1 MALTISMEGLG
12 VIAYADSLTSD
23 TGGGSW
29 GEDGGG
35 TNYINNDVYLYGSA
49 SIGMKYASKSGWTY
63 YDYGSGLDFTAS
75 TGTYA
80 GQFIWF
86 WVNIQSAGQFDSL
99 ANKGFAI
106 RIGSS
111 TSDYREYI
119 IAGNDD
125 ANGWTGGWK
134 LFVIDPTKA
143 GSVTDTGTFD
153 ISSVRYFGL
162 WIDTIVSVRAESIFM
177 SQIWVGE
184 GLRITGTSTQG
195 WKDVADWCTA
205 YASRAHGGIQI
216 VEGIYFA
223 HGAFYIG
230 DSTQTSATS
239 FADSDAHIIQ
249 FGTSEYYYSSAW
261 VETYPSTAQKIV
273 VEDAA
278 SYATTFEDGVIV
290 GTDNGRSGTTIIGTS
305 GMEVSVDLYGGNN
318 SGSLTKLYGTQFKDL
333 LGGIT
338 WGNDADHLFYG
349 GAVIGCGQFD
359 PVGAPKLRNL
369 LFVGTQDSHGGSNVD
384 GAALLWN
391 SNIDIQDCKF
401 IANTDTTGDPAGIQH
416 DAAGAFDYT
425 RLDFSGNDYDILHN
439 ATATAEGG
447 SYSETNQD
455 TTVNINGTNNIIAQ
469 TFIVGISAADL
480 SRARFYISKTGTLTG
495 NVYATLYATSGA
507 GTAPTGS
514 ALATSEVVAA
524 SSIGASLG
532 WVDFEFED
540 EYTMSAV
547 TWYAIAI
554 DYSGADAD
562 VSNYISVGVDNSSPS
577 HSGTGYAYTTSWSSQ
592 TWDVCHYVHS
602 GGIVAISNIDG
613 SVSDSG
619 RFVASYAGAL
629 IVSASVN
636 ITITVLDS
644 DLDPIQDA
652 QVAVYRSSD
661 NVELMNEDTLSTCI
675 AQQGFNY
682 PGSDVDI
689 YIRVRKSSTGSTRY
703 IPFSTTGKIES
714 GGFSLTVTLRQD
726 TIVAA

>member
-12 VIAYADSLTSD
+12 VIAYADDLTTD

-29 GEDGGG
+29 SELGGG
-35 TNYINNDVYLYGSA
+35 TNYVNNDVYLYGSA

-63 YDYGSGLDFTAS
+63 YDYGSGLDFTPS
-75 TGTYA
+75 TGTYT

-162 WIDTIVSVRAESIFM
+162 WLDTIVSVRAESVFM

-261 VETYPSTAQKIV
+261 EPTYPVAAQKIV
-273 VEDAA
+273 IEDAA
-278 SYATTFEDGVIV
+278 SYTTTFEDGVIV
-290 GTDNGRSGTTIIGTS
+290 GSDNGRSGTTFLGTS
-305 GMEVSVDLYGGNN
+305 GMEVSIDLYGGNAA
-318 SGSLTKLYGTQFKDL
+318 GSLTKLYGTQFRDL
-333 LGGIT
+333 LGGIS
-338 WGNDADHLFYG
+338 WGNDSDHLFYG
-349 GAVIGCGQFD
+349 GAIIGCGQFD

-369 LFVGTQDSHGGSNVD
+369 LFVNTQDSYGGSNVD

-391 SNIDIQDCKF
+391 ANIDISDCKF
-401 IANTDTTGDPAGIQH
+401 IANTDATGDPAGIQH
-416 DAAGAFDYT
+416 DAAGEFDYT

-439 ATATAEGG
+439 AAATTEG
-447 SYSETNQD
+447 SYSESNQD
-455 TTVNINGTNNIIAQ
+455 ATQNINGTINRVAQ
-469 TFIVGISAADL
+469 SFLVGISNAEL
-480 SRARFYISKTGTLTG
+480 SRAIFYLSRTGTLTG
-495 NVYATLYATSGA
+495 NLTANLYATSG
-507 GTAPTGS
+507 GAPTGS
-514 ALATSEVVAA
+514 ILATSNTVAA
-524 SSIGASLG
+524 SGVGASLAL
-532 WVDFEFED
+532 VDFEFED
-540 EYTMSAV
+540 EYEMTAV
-547 TWYAIAI
+547 TTYAISLE
-554 DYSGADAD
+554 YSGSDAD
-562 VSNYISVGVDNSSPS
+562 GSNYISVGTD
-577 HSGTGYAYTTSWSSQ
+577 SGGGYGGGSGFTYTTSWSSAQ
-592 TWDVCHYVHS
+592 TWDTCFYFNS
-602 GGIVAISNIDG
+602 GGIIVINNIDG
-613 SVSDSG
+613 SVSDSTN
-619 RFVASYAGAL
+619 FAQTLKGAL
-629 IVSASVN
+629 RVVASVN
-636 ITITVLDS
+636 ITIKVIDV
-644 DLDPIQDA
+644 DQDPIQDA

-661 NVELMNEDTLSTCI
+661 AVELMNEDTLSTGI
-675 AQQGFNY
+675 ATQGFNY

-703 IPFSTTGKIES
+703 IPYSTTGLIEND
-714 GGFSLTVTLRQD
+714 GFSLTVTLQED
-726 TIVAA
+726 AIVAA